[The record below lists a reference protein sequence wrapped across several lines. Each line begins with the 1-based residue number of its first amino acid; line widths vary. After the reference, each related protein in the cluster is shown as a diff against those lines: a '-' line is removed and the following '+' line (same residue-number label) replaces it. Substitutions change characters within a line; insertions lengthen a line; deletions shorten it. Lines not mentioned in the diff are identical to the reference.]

1 MRQGPGRDLAQEL
14 LAMAAED
21 EAVRAELVADG
32 SLFEGYHSRMAEV
45 HRRNAKRLDAI
56 IDAHGWPGRVLVGED
71 ASQAAFLV
79 LQHAIGSPAVMRR
92 GLPLVQAAAMDGDVD
107 PVQVAMLEDRIL
119 SFEGKPQRYG
129 TQFDWDEDG
138 LLNPLP
144 IADPA
149 DVDARRRAVRP
160 TPWPRTLRA
169 SAPTHCGTATSD
181 QTTRPPAKRWPRPG
195 LALSAGGRDRR
206 TYDVRGDPSLRC
218 SAIRDL
224 GAAVLRRC

>member
-1 MRQGPGRDLAQEL
+1 MRQGPDRDLAQEL

-21 EAVRAELVADG
+21 EVVRAELVADG

-71 ASQAAFLV
+71 ASRAAFLV

-149 DVDARRRAVRP
+149 DVDARRRAVRLDSLAENVARIRANALRDGHQRP
-160 TPWPRTLRA
+160 DNAAARQEAAASWARSVGWRT
-169 SAPTHCGTATSD
+169 
-181 QTTRPPAKRWPRPG
+181 
-195 LALSAGGRDRR
+195 
-206 TYDVRGDPSLRC
+206 
-218 SAIRDL
+218 
-224 GAAVLRRC
+224 